1 MPLKDPLITLGFLFT
16 ILPAERYALR
26 SQEETSFY
34 SRRGQ
39 KNIAV
44 VMLQRPHHWAMAESI
59 ATKRELKSSRRSKTQ
74 LSKSSFGSYRPT
86 SMPTS
91 VNKNSLGLMVSANAT
106 NRPYHRWTG
115 IRSCFPNARELWF
128 NYKTGAAVLSLA
140 QRPLLLLSLLGLDPN
155 HLCRFPRTIKS

>member
-1 MPLKDPLITLGFLFT
+1 MWTGCLVTLQPGCWIMKLGARQRLPWRLLSQDPKNKNPLDTVPLKDPLLTSGFLFT
-16 ILPAERYALR
+16 MLPAERYALR

-44 VMLQRPHHWAMAESI
+44 VMLQRPHHWVVAESI

-91 VNKNSLGLMVSANAT
+91 VNKNSFVWISIIFVDSPEQSNQDA
-106 NRPYHRWTG
+106 PH
-115 IRSCFPNARELWF
+115 
-128 NYKTGAAVLSLA
+128 
-140 QRPLLLLSLLGLDPN
+140 
-155 HLCRFPRTIKS
+155 